1 MLRERILIVDD
12 DPDILDVLKLTLGQE
27 NYEVIEAMDGTSAI
41 NLIKTKSPSLVILDY
56 KMPGLSGLE
65 VCKIVKDDIL
75 LQYLPIIMLTGKG
88 EVSDKVKGINAGV
101 DDYIVKPFEPQELIA
116 RVKMIL
122 RRTERDLDA
131 NPLTHLPGNVT
142 ILNEL
147 QRWVD
152 AALKDKTTFAVGY
165 LDIDKFKSYN
175 DKYGFEHGDEVIK
188 ETARII
194 IHNIR
199 TFGNANDFIGHIGG
213 DDFVFITT
221 PDKIDQVCSK
231 IIAEFDCGVGK
242 FYNPEDRQKGYIIA
256 KNRQGNEQKIPLLS
270 ISIGVVTNEARE
282 IIHVAEIGEI
292 GAELK
297 SYAKGLA
304 GSNFV
309 KDKRRRL
316 FF

>member
-27 NYEVIEAMDGTSAI
+27 DYEVIEAMDGASAI

-199 TFGNANDFIGHIGG
+199 TFGNADDFIGHIGG

-231 IIAEFDCGVGK
+231 IIGEFDSGVGK
-242 FYNPEDRQKGYIIA
+242 FYNQEDRQRGYIFA
-256 KNRQGNEQKIPLLS
+256 KDRQGKEQKVPLLS

-282 IIHVAEIGEI
+282 IAHVAQIGEI

-297 SYAKGLA
+297 GFAKQLT

-309 KDKRRRL
+309 KDKRK
-316 FF
+316 